1 MSVRGDALRAWL
13 EPRLEGAPPELA
25 EAVRMLIGEVRAAEA
40 VEGAEV
46 PDVLAAAALTGLDGV
61 LADAAPPRE
70 AALRLLAA
78 DASLTYAFEA
88 AASLGTDVEALA
100 LRIGPGGELGRR
112 LGEGSTASGEMP

>member
-1 MSVRGDALRAWL
+1 MNGRADVSAWL
-13 EPRLEGAPPELA
+13 EARLAGAPPELA
-25 EAVRMLIGEVRAAEA
+25 EAVRGLIREVRVGEA
-40 VEGAEV
+40 VEGADV
-46 PDVLAAAALTGLDGV
+46 PGVLAAAALTGLDGV
-61 LADAAPPRE
+61 LAEAAPARE

-112 LGEGSTASGEMP
+112 LGEGRTASGEMP